1 MNIFLSLILFFT
13 IISLSFSSNII
24 SADVKVICPFN
35 ISAQTL
41 PLYIYGSNI
50 VVNYSISS
58 LDRCSVGNVYG
69 YITIYNHINQNTQ
82 YKRNIS
88 IPNIGSSYNS
98 ILTIN
103 SSNISSGYNNVYLY
117 FNNSNTYNSTTR
129 SFLLDAPANII
140 IKNISFISSPELGSQ
155 LNFNVSLMNVGDLS
169 SNSIIM
175 NVSISGPYNS
185 IQRYIKPKIA
195 PNESESITFFEPA
208 SASYKNGTYTLN
220 ISIEYNTSG
229 YSNIK
234 NTIKNKLISY
244 TILQNGV
251 QSHGS
256 TNKIVQNL
264 SSGLIIPTPA
274 LIIPTVP
281 LYISV
286 LHGAQ
291 SISDIS
297 FANPLNYSEILNLS
311 VPSNFNKIIKL
322 SSNNLY
328 LGNGQSVY
336 VQMCVSSNVS
346 VGTYIIPFNISTHV
360 QNGPISSRYE
370 FITLYIYN
378 KSINSPSISTQ
389 IQVNNNT
396 KNFSSIIYVNAPEN
410 TTLNNITL
418 LTKLPLSITNNLSEI
433 NAYGAPNKI
442 TESNGFYDISWNISS
457 IQKGQNVILYYN
469 VKNSKNQYAIQQ
481 FQNTFTQ
488 LTKSNNTNNLK
499 IIKINIPTF
508 YANSSSYINITSI
521 YTGANIMN
529 ATFILSSYSN
539 EYITNPI
546 QSVELYPNKVFNNVF
561 HIVNN
566 NTIGTILFNLFVKN
580 GNQESNYSIPV
591 VSDKPPAKIS
601 NSSAVLV
608 LKNNPNNLFLKY
620 QYYIA
625 AALLLLIVFIIL
637 ISVKKYKGV
646 SKYNSDRH
654 MELIKLNE
662 RIKRGNSD

>member
-13 IISLSFSSNII
+13 ITSLSFSSNII

-35 ISAQTL
+35 ISAQML
-41 PLYIYGSNI
+41 PLYIYGSNV

-58 LDRCSVGNVYG
+58 LDSCSVGNVYG
-69 YITIYNHINQNTQ
+69 YITIYNHTNQNTQ

-129 SFLLDAPANII
+129 SFLLDAPANIV

-185 IQRYIKPKIA
+185 IQRYIEPKIA
-195 PNESESITFFEPA
+195 PNESESITLFEPA

-234 NTIKNKLISY
+234 NTIKNKLIQY
-244 TILQNGV
+244 TILQNGA

-264 SSGLIIPTPA
+264 SSGLITPTPA

-336 VQMCVSSNVS
+336 VQMRVSSNVS
-346 VGTYIIPFNISTHV
+346 VGTYIIPLNISTHV

-442 TESNGFYDISWNISS
+442 NESNGFYDISWNIGS

-469 VKNSKNQYAIQQ
+469 VKNPKNQYAIQQ

-499 IIKINIPTF
+499 IIKINIPTV

-566 NTIGTILFNLFVKN
+566 NTIGTILFNLFVKS

-591 VSDKPPAKIS
+591 VSDEPPVKIS

-608 LKNNPNNLFLKY
+608 LKNNPNSLFLKY

-654 MELIKLNE
+654 RELMKLNE
-662 RIKRGNSD
+662 RIKRGSSD